1 MEEARKIGR
10 MVVGMLVSG
19 RRTGSRATESC
30 FTLMERS
37 TKANGSR
44 TKLPGSEFTHTATVL
59 ATLVAGMKTTS
70 TASAQKPG
78 LMGPLMKASTNTVR
92 KTGRENSSSAMDH
105 STKDFF
111 KMMS

>member
-1 MEEARKIGR
+1 
-10 MVVGMLVSG
+10 
-19 RRTGSRATESC
+19 
-30 FTLMERS
+30 
-37 TKANGSR
+37 
-44 TKLPGSEFTHTATVL
+44 VL